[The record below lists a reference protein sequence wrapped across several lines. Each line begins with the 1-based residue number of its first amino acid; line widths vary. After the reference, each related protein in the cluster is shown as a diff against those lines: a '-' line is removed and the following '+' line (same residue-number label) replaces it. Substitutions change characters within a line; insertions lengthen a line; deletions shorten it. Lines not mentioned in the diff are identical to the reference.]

1 MYNEK
6 GLAQE
11 QTAQAI
17 ATDRRKAVVLCNDA
31 CRTLSGKSPPPGKK
45 PGNADDNGR
54 RRSGNFMA
62 SIMSYMERISEVDQ
76 GIEEQRLEMEKEK
89 LKFEREEQAS
99 EAELRRQELDSVQ
112 REREASGR
120 AEESERQE
128 RRDRKRNYREEAR
141 QDGHAMM
148 QLMQT
153 MMNNMQR
160 SGGLSAE
167 RQLGSTSPLVEEVLS
182 AASLWPGISTGC
194 KCPQRTIRNQLSPC
208 SIWC

>member
-1 MYNEK
+1 
-6 GLAQE
+6 
-11 QTAQAI
+11 
-17 ATDRRKAVVLCNDA
+17 
-31 CRTLSGKSPPPGKK
+31 
-45 PGNADDNGR
+45 
-54 RRSGNFMA
+54 
-62 SIMSYMERISEVDQ
+62 
-76 GIEEQRLEMEKEK
+76 MEKEK
-89 LKFEREEQAS
+89 LKFEREKQAA

-128 RRDRKRNYREEAR
+128 RRDRERNDREDTR
-141 QDGHAMM
+141 QDLQAIM

-182 AASLWPGISTGC
+182 AASLLPGTPTGW
-194 KCPQRTIRNQLSPC
+194 KCPQRTIRQQLSPC
-208 SIWC
+208 SFWC